1 MFGYGEWCACASWR
15 LRKHLTEGH
24 TPNRYF
30 TPYHL
35 GMHFPWKS
43 CAQQIRPIQE
53 FAASPPARRL
63 KYFIVYL
70 KFGTQLP
77 GYPALDLLAV
87 ATRLGLSY
95 DVPIAA
101 ATNPMG
107 EFGEKF
113 RKAREKKELS
123 LDDVSNVTKIS
134 SRMLR
139 AIEEEHFDDLPGGVF
154 NKGFIRA
161 YAKHLG
167 LDSEEAVTDYL
178 ASLRQAQ
185 IDAQEVWDAQPSGP
199 ARSGSN
205 GKARPKE
212 AAKVAPKP
220 ATGKAPAPVEIEELP
235 ELQLPRAEDVH
246 PARKQF
252 ANQRSSG
259 TPWRIVL
266 AAALVAG
273 LGISL
278 WVRHSIRTHAADTST
293 TNLRSAPAQ
302 AAVPALAS
310 APVAAT
316 SPLASE
322 PANSKAAVNP
332 TAPQPAANS
341 SAEPAP
347 QPSPD
352 QRKADSSD
360 VTVTNLEK
368 SPAKPAQKTALAL
381 SLVIRAAENSW
392 VSASADG
399 QLVTEETLIA
409 PAHTSVRAAREIS
422 VRVGNAAGVSF
433 IFNGQ
438 EIAAQGAEA
447 EVRNYTFD
455 SGGMHTSSAIT
466 AVP

>member
-1 MFGYGEWCACASWR
+1 ME
-15 LRKHLTEGH
+15 
-24 TPNRYF
+24 P
-30 TPYHL
+30 
-35 GMHFPWKS
+35 
-43 CAQQIRPIQE
+43 
-53 FAASPPARRL
+53 
-63 KYFIVYL
+63 
-70 KFGTQLP
+70 QLS

-87 ATRLGLSY
+87 ATRPGLSY
-95 DVPIAA
+95 DVRIPA

-123 LDDVSNVTKIS
+123 LDDVSNVTKIG

-185 IDAQEVWDAQPSGP
+185 IDAQEVWDTQPSGP

-205 GKARPKE
+205 GKARSKDAPKT
-212 AAKVAPKP
+212 AAKP
-220 ATGKAPAPVEIEELP
+220 ATDKAPAPVEIEELP
-235 ELQLPRAEDVH
+235 DLQLPRAQDVR
-246 PARKQF
+246 PARQKF
-252 ANQRSSG
+252 LNQSSSG
-259 TPWRIVL
+259 MPWRIVL

-273 LGISL
+273 LGIAL
-278 WVRHSIRTHAADTST
+278 WVRHSSRTHAASTSST
-293 TNLRSAPAQ
+293 SVPATAVAQ
-302 AAVPALAS
+302 AAVPAATS
-310 APVAAT
+310 APVTAT
-316 SPLASE
+316 APPASE
-322 PANSKAAVNP
+322 PAISKAAVSQ
-332 TAPQPAANS
+332 TAPQAAASSPAQ
-341 SAEPAP
+341 PAP

-352 QRKADSSD
+352 QRKPEPSD
-360 VTVTNLEK
+360 VTVTNLAK
-368 SPAKPAQKTALAL
+368 STPKPSQKTVLAL
-381 SLVIRAAENSW
+381 TLVIRATENSW

-409 PAHTSVRAAREIS
+409 PAHTSIRAAREIS

-438 EIAAQGAEA
+438 EIATTGAEA

-455 SGGMHTSSAIT
+455 SSGMHVASPIT
-466 AVP
+466 AIP

>member
-1 MFGYGEWCACASWR
+1 
-15 LRKHLTEGH
+15 
-24 TPNRYF
+24 
-30 TPYHL
+30 
-35 GMHFPWKS
+35 
-43 CAQQIRPIQE
+43 
-53 FAASPPARRL
+53 
-63 KYFIVYL
+63 
-70 KFGTQLP
+70 
-77 GYPALDLLAV
+77 
-87 ATRLGLSY
+87 
-95 DVPIAA
+95 
-101 ATNPMG
+101 MG

-185 IDAQEVWDAQPSGP
+185 IDAQEVWDPQPPSPAPSGK
-199 ARSGSN
+199 N
-205 GKARPKE
+205 GKPGPKDASK
-212 AAKVAPKP
+212 AAAKP

-235 ELQLPRAEDVH
+235 DLQLPRAQDVH
-246 PARKQF
+246 AARKEF
-252 ANQRSSG
+252 LNQSSSG

-278 WVRHSIRTHAADTST
+278 WVRHSSRTHAAGTSNT
-293 TNLRSAPAQ
+293 SVPATAVAQ
-302 AAVPALAS
+302 AAVPAPVS
-310 APVAAT
+310 APVSAT
-316 SPLASE
+316 SPPTAS
-322 PANSKAAVNP
+322 ATSTSRAAVNP
-332 TAPQPAANS
+332 TAPPATTNSPAQPS
-341 SAEPAP
+341 P
-347 QPSPD
+347 QPSPKPPEPD
-352 QRKADSSD
+352 ATD
-360 VTVTNLEK
+360 VTVTNLGK
-368 SPAKPAQKTALAL
+368 SSSKPAQKTALAL
-381 SLVIRAAENSW
+381 SLVIRATENSW

-409 PAHTSVRAAREIS
+409 PAHTSIRAAREIS

-438 EIAAQGAEA
+438 EIATQGAEA

-455 SGGMHTSSAIT
+455 SSGMHIASPVT